1 MSDNRLVRIK
11 ELIQLTGL
19 SKSYIYQL
27 AKENH
32 FPKPIKLIEGGMASA
47 WVLSEV
53 NAWIESRI
61 ADRK

>member
-11 ELIQLTGL
+11 EVLKLTGL

-27 AKENH
+27 AKENL
-32 FPKPIKLIEGGMASA
+32 FPKPIRLVEGGTASA
-47 WVLSEV
+47 WLLSEV
-53 NAWIESRI
+53 NSWIERRI

>member
-1 MSDNRLVRIK
+1 MSDNRLIRIK
-11 ELIQLTGL
+11 ELIKITGL

-32 FPKPIKLIEGGMASA
+32 FPKPIRLVEGGIASA
-47 WVLSEV
+47 WVLSEI
-53 NAWIESRI
+53 NSWIDSRI